1 MNDGVP
7 KDKYLGSYFDLKYP
21 SVDHIVDSLK
31 ELGTD
36 ALLYKIDIKRAFRHL
51 RIDSGD
57 LDLLGLK
64 HDQYYIDG
72 TLPFG
77 FRHGSV
83 FLQRCSDAIRF
94 IMADTFGYPNLYNY
108 IDDLVYTGLPG
119 EIHQSYNTLLA
130 LLQDLGLEI
139 SSSKLIEPTHIAVCL
154 GSLFIDKIKKIRDT
168 FKYTRSQVLHPD
180 KEPPTFCSFQ
190 AVTETEVLKFIK
202 ESPSKTCSLDPC
214 PTYIV
219 KQCIDILL
227 PSLTKL
233 VNLSLK
239 NGIFPNPFKQAIV
252 TPLLKKST
260 LSKEDLKSYRPVSGL
275 SFLSKLVERIV
286 AAQIRSHMDSHDL
299 GNTFQ
304 SAYKVGHSTETALLC
319 IKNEIHL
326 SLSKGMPTALVLLD
340 LSAAFD
346 TIDHDTLLSCLSSR
360 FGFAGSA
367 LKWFRSYLQD
377 RFQSVKIGSSLSNL
391 FKLKFGVPQGSVLG
405 PLLFSLYT
413 TPLGQVIRKYTGVRY
428 HFYADDTQLFIH
440 LSPDDSLKSFDRLK
454 SCLNDIQVWMSENK
468 LKLNPDKTEFI
479 VFGAK
484 DKHKWL
490 SDSLPVNILGN
501 CLSPADVVRNLGVLF
516 DAKFCFTNHVNSVIK
531 SCFISLRDLHR
542 IRRFLSVDTSVV
554 IANALVSSRLDYCNS
569 LFCSL
574 SSRNATRLQYV
585 QNALARFV
593 TGASKYT
600 HITSTLRT
608 LHWLPVRQRIIF
620 KTLVLVYKYLTT
632 GQPKYFAPYL
642 PLYKSTVNTRRSNPK
657 NLFLLVPSYCPSIH
671 KSKVHFNNSFSYDA
685 PKLWND
691 LPYDIRSAPNLSSFK
706 SRLKTYLF
714 QKSFPP

>member
-1 MNDGVP
+1 M
-7 KDKYLGSYFDLKYP
+7 
-21 SVDHIVDSLK
+21 
-31 ELGTD
+31 
-36 ALLYKIDIKRAFRHL
+36 
-51 RIDSGD
+51 
-57 LDLLGLK
+57 
-64 HDQYYIDG
+64 
-72 TLPFG
+72 
-77 FRHGSV
+77 
-83 FLQRCSDAIRF
+83 
-94 IMADTFGYPNLYNY
+94 
-108 IDDLVYTGLPG
+108 
-119 EIHQSYNTLLA
+119 
-130 LLQDLGLEI
+130 
-139 SSSKLIEPTHIAVCL
+139 
-154 GSLFIDKIKKIRDT
+154 
-168 FKYTRSQVLHPD
+168 
-180 KEPPTFCSFQ
+180 
-190 AVTETEVLKFIK
+190 
-202 ESPSKTCSLDPC
+202 
-214 PTYIV
+214 

-260 LSKEDLKSYRPVSGL
+260 LSKEDLKSYQPVSGL

-286 AAQIRSHMDSHDL
+286 AAQITNSHDI

-304 SAYKVGHSTETALLC
+304 SVYKVGHSTETALLC

-346 TIDHDTLLSCLSSR
+346 TIGHDTLLSCLSAR

-377 RFQSVKIGSSLSNL
+377 HFQSVKIGSSLSNL

-413 TPLGQVIRKYTGVRY
+413 TPLGQVISTYTGVKY

-479 VFGAK
+479 VFCAK
-484 DKHKWL
+484 DRWL
-490 SDSLPVNILGN
+490 SDSFPVNILGN
-501 CLSPADVVRNLGVLF
+501 CISPTDVVCNLGVLF

-531 SCFISLRDLHR
+531 SCFISLRDLYR
-542 IRRFLSVDTSVV
+542 IRRFLSIDTSVV
-554 IANALVSSRLDYCNS
+554 IANALGSSRLDYCNS
-569 LFCSL
+569 LFHSL

-593 TGASKYT
+593 TVLL
-600 HITSTLRT
+600 STLT
-608 LHWLPVRQRIIF
+608 SHP
-620 KTLVLVYKYLTT
+620 
-632 GQPKYFAPYL
+632 A
-642 PLYKSTVNTRRSNPK
+642 
-657 NLFLLVPSYCPSIH
+657 
-671 KSKVHFNNSFSYDA
+671 
-685 PKLWND
+685 
-691 LPYDIRSAPNLSSFK
+691 
-706 SRLKTYLF
+706 
-714 QKSFPP
+714 